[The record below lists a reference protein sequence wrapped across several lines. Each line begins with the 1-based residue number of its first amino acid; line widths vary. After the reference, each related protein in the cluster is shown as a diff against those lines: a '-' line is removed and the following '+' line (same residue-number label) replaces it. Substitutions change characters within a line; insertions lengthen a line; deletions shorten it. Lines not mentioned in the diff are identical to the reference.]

1 MMDILIKKAVII
13 DSTSPFN
20 GQKKAILIT
29 SGRISSIEDDINP
42 ALADEII
49 EMEGL
54 HVSPGWFDTA
64 CKFGEPAFEEAETL
78 ESGAAAAQAG
88 GFTAVALSSH
98 RQSAIDSRQK
108 VEYLISRSTRLP
120 IHIYPVGTAT
130 VGAAGKAMAES
141 YDMSQGGAV
150 AYGDGRQIENNLI
163 ENLVLEYN
171 GAQGFLTITTPMD
184 RVMMHQGVMHEGV
197 VSTTL
202 GLHGIPDVAEDLA
215 VARDIF
221 LADYSEASLHIACV
235 TTPDALRMI
244 AEAQERGVDVTCSIT
259 PHHLLLSDE
268 NLKEF
273 DTRYKVMPPLRTE
286 RHIEAMKRAVEKDV
300 VCCIASDH
308 TPVDIEDKKCEYDRA
323 AYGTLGLQTAF
334 GAAWT
339 VLKDSISLEKMVDL
353 ISINPRRRF
362 GVAVPTIVEGGAAEI
377 TMFLPDTTWSFKK
390 EDIVSQSKNSAFLGR
405 ELYGKAVATYVK
417 GQLYK

>member
-20 GQKKAILIT
+20 GQKKDILIT
-29 SGRISSIEDDINP
+29 SGRISSIEDEINP
-42 ALADEII
+42 ALADEIT

-64 CKFGEPAFEEAETL
+64 CKFGEPAYEEAETL

-141 YDMSQGGAV
+141 YDMAQGGAV

-171 GAQGFLTITTPMD
+171 GAQGFLTSTTPMD

-390 EDIVSQSKNSAFLGR
+390 EDIVSLSKNSAFLGR

>member
-13 DSTSPFN
+13 DSTSSFN
-20 GQKKAILIT
+20 GQKKDILIT
-29 SGRISSIEDDINP
+29 SGRISSIEDEINP

-64 CKFGEPAFEEAETL
+64 CKFGEPAYEEAETL

-141 YDMSQGGAV
+141 YDMAQGGAV

-235 TTPDALRMI
+235 TTPDALRII

-390 EDIVSQSKNSAFLGR
+390 EDIVSLSKNSAFLGR

>member
-20 GQKKAILIT
+20 GQQKDILIS
-29 SGRISSIEDDINP
+29 SGRISTVEDDINP
-42 ALADEII
+42 ALADEVIDV
-49 EMEGL
+49 EGL

-64 CKFGEPAFEEAETL
+64 CRFGEPAYEEAETL
-78 ESGAAAAQAG
+78 ESGSKAASKG
-88 GFTAVALSSH
+88 GYTAVALSSH

-108 VEYLISRSTRLP
+108 VEYLISRSAGLP

-130 VGAAGKAMAES
+130 VGAAGKAMAET
-141 YDMSQGGAV
+141 YDMAQGGAV

-171 GAQGFLTITTPMD
+171 GAQGYLTITTPMD
-184 RVMMHQGVMHEGV
+184 RTMMHQGVMHEGV

-221 LADYSEASLHIACV
+221 LADYSGASLHVACV

-244 AEAQERGVDVTCSIT
+244 SEAQTRGVDVTCSIT
-259 PHHLLLSDE
+259 PHHLMLSDE

-273 DTRYKVMPPLRTE
+273 DTRYKVMPPLRTDV
-286 RHIEAMKRAVEKDV
+286 HIEAMKNAIESDV

-323 AYGTLGLQTAF
+323 AYGTIGLQTAF
-334 GAAWT
+334 GAAWA
-339 VLKDSISLEKMVDL
+339 VLKDTISLEKMVDL
-353 ISINPRRRF
+353 MSINARRRF
-362 GVAVPTIVEGGAAEI
+362 GVAVPTVAEGSVAEL
-377 TMFLPDTTWSFKK
+377 TMFLPYETWTFGK
-390 EDIVSQSKNSAFLGR
+390 EDIVSLSRNSAFLGR
-405 ELYGKAVATYVK
+405 EMCGRVVATYVK
-417 GQLYK
+417 GQLHK

>member
-13 DSTSPFN
+13 DSTSSFN
-20 GQKKAILIT
+20 GQKKDILIT
-29 SGRISSIEDDINP
+29 SGRISSIEDEINP

-64 CKFGEPAFEEAETL
+64 CKFGEPAYEEAETL

-308 TPVDIEDKKCEYDRA
+308 TPVDVEDKKCEYDRA

-390 EDIVSQSKNSAFLGR
+390 EDIVSLSKNSAFLGR